1 MKTLV
6 FDFDGTLCHSMPLI
20 DKAFKDAIIKHGPK
34 HLTAEQIKAC
44 FGPNESGILLK
55 LVGKE
60 KHRDAFYEYLKSY
73 EENHDQLLTGFFP
86 GIEELLEKLKE
97 EGYTIYVLTGRSVES
112 TLISFSKLH
121 AFKYFEDF
129 YCGDLLGAIKDKR
142 LLELCDDHNL
152 KPEDLLYV
160 GDSLKDVIQC
170 QKVGVKIISVKY
182 DNFESSDELDTLN
195 PGMVAENVAKLEY
208 LIDKY
213 GK

>member
-34 HLTAEQIKAC
+34 CLTAEQIKAC

-142 LLELCDDHNL
+142 LLELCNDHNL